1 MCFDATQLS
10 VATLTMAFTTD
21 DPRVQCVFNI
31 YLFEYSTYKDIHQ
44 VHRHSRACNQI
55 VSAFYGQEA
64 FLTQRFRYNGNSH
77 IRLIRPIMLLSRQQ
91 VITRQ
96 GKSTKEV
103 QQFFLFNAKMV
114 FIFVTICIQIC
125 LNYNCFQEIFG
136 EKYFPQFKWRLHES
150 SVWLSASGVG
160 RVELMSLIKSVDF
173 HHFCVSFFFFFDYCT
188 GSPSWL
194 SLVAPLLY
202 SYSPLTSPVG
212 SNK

>member
-1 MCFDATQLS
+1 MKKLSNRMCALMLHNCLLLHWPWHLQQMIQGFSACSTFTCLNIQLIRIS
-10 VATLTMAFTTD
+10 IRSTD
-21 DPRVQCVFNI
+21 IPELVTKSYR
-31 YLFEYSTYKDIHQ
+31 LFMDRK
-44 VHRHSRACNQI
+44 R
-55 VSAFYGQEA
+55 
-64 FLTQRFRYNGNSH
+64 FLLNTRYNGNSH

-173 HHFCVSFFFFFDYCT
+173 HHFGVSSSFLTIPQILPPGCH
-188 GSPSWL
+188 WL
-194 SLVAPLLY
+194 HHCCIRALL
-202 SYSPLTSPVG
+202 
-212 SNK
+212 